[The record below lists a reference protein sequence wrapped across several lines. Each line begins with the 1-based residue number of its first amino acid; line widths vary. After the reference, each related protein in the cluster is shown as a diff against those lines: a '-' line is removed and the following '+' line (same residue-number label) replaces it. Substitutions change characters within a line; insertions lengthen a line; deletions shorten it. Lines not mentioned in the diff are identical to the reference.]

1 MCFLKKNA
9 CNKHPVLLYT
19 PYSRCQSL
27 PSKPHFLFIVAVTCI
42 IIYGCL
48 FVYCRCS
55 ERLNSDA
62 EEFYDADGVEDDEDE
77 TEGEREAECGEE
89 VCGDGNMSVHEVK
102 MERRRGKIIQE
113 LLDTEQTY
121 QHHLDHIATVSGALC
136 RD

>member
-1 MCFLKKNA
+1 M
-9 CNKHPVLLYT
+9 
-19 PYSRCQSL
+19 
-27 PSKPHFLFIVAVTCI
+27 AVTRVGF

-48 FVYCRCS
+48 FFYFRCS

-62 EEFYDADGVEDDEDE
+62 EEVYDADDVEDE
-77 TEGEREAECGEE
+77 TEREREAECEEE
-89 VCGDGNMSVHEVK
+89 VCEDGNMSVHEVK